1 VPITSK
7 SAVTNTN
14 IIKKLQDTWLVKNFY
29 STNAKNKSDLD
40 WPEILGRKGPLLP
53 AYRLANQYINKGKL
67 MFFFNRNKSSC
78 QNHEKK
84 NPIVPIVTA
93 VIYTNAGVQKKQ
105 ILEENKGKSGV
116 YRWTNLT
123 NGNFYIG
130 SAVDL
135 SKRLYL
141 YYNSYHLTKVNMVI
155 NKALKKHKH
164 SNFSLEIL
172 EYCEEENVI
181 TREQYYL
188 NLFAESSKYNILP
201 IAGSSWGYKHSEE
214 TLTKKET

>member
-1 VPITSK
+1 MPITSK

-53 AYRLANQYINKGKL
+53 AHRLANQYINKGKL
-67 MFFFNRNKSSC
+67 MVFFNRNKSSC

-123 NGNFYIG
+123 NGNFYVG

-135 SKRLYL
+135 SKRL
-141 YYNSYHLTKVNMVI
+141 
-155 NKALKKHKH
+155 
-164 SNFSLEIL
+164 
-172 EYCEEENVI
+172 
-181 TREQYYL
+181 
-188 NLFAESSKYNILP
+188 
-201 IAGSSWGYKHSEE
+201 
-214 TLTKKET
+214 